1 MITLVK
7 AKEQHVLMAKSS
19 YIKYQR
25 NVELETFITFLKKP
39 HKITFQKNKLENE
52 RGGDT

>member
-7 AKEQHVLMAKSS
+7 AKEQHVPLAKSS

-39 HKITFQKNKLENE
+39 HKITFRRTNQKMK
-52 RGGDT
+52 GGDV